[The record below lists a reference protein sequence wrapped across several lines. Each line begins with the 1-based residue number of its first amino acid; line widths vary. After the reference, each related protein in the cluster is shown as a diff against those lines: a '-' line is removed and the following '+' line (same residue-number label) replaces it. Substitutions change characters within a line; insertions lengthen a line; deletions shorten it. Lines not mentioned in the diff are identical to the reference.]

1 MSILAS
7 QLPARLDDYY
17 QKIKAV
23 ILKRQN
29 PIVGLL
35 PASTAINA
43 HGDYTDAWVR
53 DNVYS
58 ILAVW
63 GLALAYRKLD
73 ADTGRTFELEHSVV
87 KLMRGLLF
95 CMMRQAHKVE
105 QFKETQ
111 SLLDALHAKYNTST
125 GDVVVDDDKWG
136 HLQLDATSLFLLMLA
151 QMTASGVHIIYTMDE
166 VSFVQ
171 NLVYYIGR
179 AYRTPDY
186 GIWER
191 GNKINHGNAELNA
204 SSVGMAKAALQAIDG
219 LDLFGVRGSEASV
232 IHVLPDEIARSR
244 ITLEYLLPRESGSKE
259 TDAALLRVIGF
270 PAFAIE
276 DAQLIERTKNDII
289 EKLEGRYGC
298 KRFLRD
304 GHQTVLENTTRL
316 HYEPWELQQ
325 FEHIECEWPLFFT
338 YLVLDGLFRGDIE
351 QAQNYQARLEGLLV
365 ERDGLKLLPE
375 LYYVPQDKIEA
386 ERQLPHSQSRLPNE
400 NVPLVWAQSL
410 YYLGQML
417 SEGLIAPGD
426 IDPLGRHLCVG
437 RHQDPVVQIA
447 LLAEDEDLQSQLAAY
462 GIATQTPKQVE
473 PIQVRQAI
481 ELSTVYA
488 QMGRCDALSLTGR
501 PVRRLRSLTTSRI
514 FRVGQ
519 ETIVFLPA
527 FLDQQQFYLTLDY
540 HFLVAQIKSELAYIQ
555 RHWSE
560 LGRPTMTL
568 LLTHTMLERGIEEGL
583 KVGKLQVEGLN
594 QFEGL
599 NQSSHLQP
607 SNLQP
612 SNLQPSNLQPS
623 NLQPSNLQPSNLQP
637 STLQPSTL
645 QPSTLQ
651 ESPLLQLIQELK
663 DGSCN
668 GVRVKLGRLNHLM
681 LTAGTERIDFL
692 HEFEFT
698 QSAVKD
704 ATPRCY
710 YLTNHPRN
718 NGPLSHTQE
727 FLLECETNIGL
738 LLTSLRQSENL
749 YEQIELLRTLKRL
762 RGLDFNTGFGG
773 PGVTVTVADLLNE
786 VYIKAGTESPSPCWA
801 VVRQAAGL
809 LNKVDISLSDAV
821 TEMLVRG
828 KQITVGRAYSEASLI
843 KKPMSH
849 QELQAKIDEFCREDI
864 RDRVLTQE
872 ILIYL
877 GTIIKAEPQL
887 LKGMLTLRVGY
898 LILLLTSELAA
909 ERRVPQD
916 EAYEQLMH
924 LSPFEI
930 KMRLRSCL
938 VGYEGVNQKLRQQ
951 ESLRLKQ
958 RDGRVGNHLRHRDI
972 NWSVLL
978 GDLAETEETP
988 STGSWE
994 RKRQLDGAAGR
1005 VPKNFYPNVWQ
1016 VLKHCQ
1022 GLVIGD
1028 KLERRNRLDSQP
1040 LLSEM
1045 TPGERNFALR
1055 VEHLLNKIEAPEYR
1069 QVNIEA
1075 LMELAAI
1082 LERNPELQIEE
1093 YIVLD
1098 VLIGHAVRL
1107 GWLERFPEKAD
1118 RYDEYKASAWRAFYN
1133 TSPTECGG
1141 HILKAFRFLTQV

>member
-1 MSILAS
+1 MSIIAS

-17 QKIKAV
+17 HQIKAV
-23 ILKRQN
+23 ILNRQN
-29 PIVGLL
+29 PITGLL

-63 GLALAYRKLD
+63 GLGLAYRKLD
-73 ADTGRTFELEHSVV
+73 ADAGHTFELEQSVV

-95 CMMRQAHKVE
+95 CLMRQAHKVE
-105 QFKETQ
+105 RFKETQ

-125 GDVVVDDDKWG
+125 GDVVVGDAEWG

-151 QMTASGVHIIYTMDE
+151 QMTASGLHIIYTIDE
-166 VSFVQ
+166 VNFVQ

-191 GNKINHGNAELNA
+191 GNKANHGNPELNA
-204 SSVGMAKAALQAIDG
+204 SSVGMAKAALEAING
-219 LDLFGVRGSEASV
+219 LDLFGVRGSQASV

-244 ITLEYLLPRESGSKE
+244 ITLKSLLPRESSSKE
-259 TDAALLRVIGF
+259 TDAALLSVIGF

-276 DAQLIERTKNDII
+276 DAQLIERTRNNII
-289 EKLEGRYGC
+289 KKLEGRYGC

-304 GHQTVLENTTRL
+304 GHQTVLEDTTRL
-316 HYEPWELQQ
+316 YYEPWELQK

-338 YLVLDGLFRGDIE
+338 YMVLDGLFRGDAK
-351 QAQNYQARLEGLLV
+351 QVQNYQECVEGLLV
-365 ERDGLKLLPE
+365 LRDGIGLLPE
-375 LYYVPQDKIEA
+375 VYYLPHENIEA
-386 ERQLPHSQSRLPNE
+386 ERQSPHSQQRLPNE

-410 YYLGQML
+410 YFLSQLL
-417 SEGLIAPGD
+417 SEGLLAPGD

-447 LLAEDEDLQSQLAAY
+447 LLAEDEDLQAQLAAY

-473 PIQVRQAI
+473 PVQVRQAT

-488 QMGRCDALSLTGR
+488 QIGRCDPLGLTGR

-514 FRVGQ
+514 FRIGR

-555 RHWSE
+555 RNWGE
-560 LGRPTMTL
+560 LGRPTITL
-568 LLTHTMLERGIEEGL
+568 LLTHTMLETGAEDAIAHN
-583 KVGKLQVEGLN
+583 VETWHAASLLG
-594 QFEGL
+594 
-599 NQSSHLQP
+599 
-607 SNLQP
+607 
-612 SNLQPSNLQPS
+612 
-623 NLQPSNLQPSNLQP
+623 
-637 STLQPSTL
+637 
-645 QPSTLQ
+645 
-651 ESPLLQLIQELK
+651 SPLLELIQELK
-663 DGSCN
+663 DGCCN
-668 GVRVKLGRLNHLM
+668 GVRVKLGRLNQLM

-698 QSAVKD
+698 HSPVKD
-704 ATPRCY
+704 AAPRQY
-710 YLTNHPRN
+710 YLTSHPKK
-718 NGPLSHTQE
+718 NGPLGHTQE
-727 FLLECETNIGL
+727 FLLECETNLKL
-738 LLTSLRQSENL
+738 LLDSLRESQNL
-749 YEQIELLRTLKRL
+749 YEQIELLRTLRRL
-762 RGLDFNTGFGG
+762 RGLDFDTGFGG
-773 PGVTVTVADLLNE
+773 PGVPVTVADLLNE
-786 VYIKAGTESPSPCWA
+786 VYIKAGLESPSPYWA

-821 TEMLVRG
+821 TEILVRG
-828 KQITVGRAYSEASLI
+828 KQITVGKAYSEASLI
-843 KKPMSH
+843 KNPMSH
-849 QELQAKIDEFCREDI
+849 QEIRAKIEEFCREDI

-877 GTIIKAEPQL
+877 GILIKSEPPL
-887 LKGMLTLRVGY
+887 FDGLLTLRVGY

-909 ERRVPQD
+909 ELGVTQD
-916 EAYEQLMH
+916 EAYEQLMRS
-924 LSPFEI
+924 SPFEV

-938 VGYEGVNQKLRQQ
+938 AGYEGINQKLRQQ
-951 ESLRLKQ
+951 ESLHVKQ
-958 RDGRVGNHLRHRDI
+958 PEQDI
-972 NWSVLL
+972 NWVVA
-978 GDLAETEETP
+978 GEDETEEAP
-988 STGSWE
+988 LTGSWQ
-994 RKRQLDGAAGR
+994 RKRQLDGSAGR
-1005 VPKNFYPNVWQ
+1005 VPKDFYPSVWR
-1016 VLKHCQ
+1016 VMKHCK

-1040 LLSEM
+1040 ILSEM
-1045 TPGERNFALR
+1045 TPGEKNFALR
-1055 VEHLLNKIEAPEYR
+1055 VEHLLNKIEAPQYR
-1069 QVNIEA
+1069 SVNIEA

-1082 LERNPELQIEE
+1082 AQRNPDLQIED

-1107 GWLERFPEKAD
+1107 AWLERFPEKANQ
-1118 RYDEYKASAWRAFYN
+1118 YDEYKAAAWRAFYN
-1133 TSPTECGG
+1133 TSPTECAS
-1141 HILKAFRFLTQV
+1141 HIVKAFRFLTQVGQASVAS